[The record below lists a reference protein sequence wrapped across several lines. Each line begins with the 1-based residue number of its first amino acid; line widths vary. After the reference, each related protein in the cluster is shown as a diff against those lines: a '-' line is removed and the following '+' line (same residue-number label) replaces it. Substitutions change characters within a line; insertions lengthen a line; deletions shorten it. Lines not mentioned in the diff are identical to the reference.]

1 MDYRTTGGRAPR
13 VNDKGIVHC
22 DYFSKNI
29 LLVAGGLCV
38 IDWET
43 FGWGDP
49 MWDLGF
55 LIGADRDLTDEEV
68 EAVIAEY
75 GSRAAIDRH
84 RLMWHKRR
92 WSNFWKAR
100 QDKSSEETCADHAV
114 QRA

>member
-1 MDYRTTGGRAPR
+1 
-13 VNDKGIVHC
+13 
-22 DYFSKNI
+22 
-29 LLVAGGLCV
+29 
-38 IDWET
+38 
-43 FGWGDP
+43 